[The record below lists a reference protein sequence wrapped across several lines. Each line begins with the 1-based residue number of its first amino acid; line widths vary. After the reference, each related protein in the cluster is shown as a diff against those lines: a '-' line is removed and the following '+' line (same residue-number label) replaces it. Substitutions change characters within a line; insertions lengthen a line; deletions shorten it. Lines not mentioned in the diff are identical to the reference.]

1 MLDLRR
7 LRLLRELARRGTITA
22 VAEALSYSPSAV
34 SQQLAALEKE
44 AGVRLLEPAG
54 RRLRLTPQGDLLVA
68 HTQVLLEEMERAE
81 AELAQSLNE
90 TVGTLRVAA
99 FQTAVLALVP
109 HALSQLM
116 RQHPSLRVEVT
127 ELEPEVALPALVAGE
142 FDLVLGEEYPGH
154 PLPRPRETERHDLL
168 TDELRLIT
176 PAGWSERSLT
186 SLASRPFVLEPVG
199 TTAREWATAAC
210 RQAGFEPD
218 VRYTSTDLQIHLR
231 LAESGLAAALLPDL
245 SGAGDRHDVVT
256 HRLQGRPRRQIFS
269 TVRRGAARYPKVQ
282 AFTTALTAHGPARP
296 GAGLTARPGGE
307 GARAAAQPR
316 HTADV
321 PPWQMSSQE

>member
-22 VAEALSYSPSAV
+22 VARALSYSPSAV

-44 AGVRLLEPAG
+44 TGVRLLEPAG
-54 RRLRLTPQGDLLVA
+54 RRVRLTAQADLLVA
-68 HTQVLLEEMERAE
+68 HAEVLLEEMERAE
-81 AELAQSLNE
+81 AALAQSLNE

-109 HALSQLM
+109 PALSQLEPE
-116 RQHPSLRVEVT
+116 HPSLRVEIT
-127 ELEPEVALPALVAGE
+127 ELEPETALPALVAGV

-176 PAGWSERSLT
+176 PAGWSQRSLP
-186 SLASRPFVLEPVG
+186 SLASRPFVMEPDG
-199 TTAREWATAAC
+199 TAAREWATAAC

-218 VRYTSTDLQIHLR
+218 VRYTTTDLQIHLR
-231 LAESGLAAALLPDL
+231 LVESGLAAAVLPDL
-245 SGAGDRHDVVT
+245 SGAGDHHDVAA
-256 HRLQGRPRRQIFS
+256 HPLRDRPRRQIF
-269 TVRRGAARYPKVQ
+269 TTIRRGAARDPRIQ
-282 AFTTALTAHGPARP
+282 AFTTALKAHRPRP
-296 GAGLTARPGGE
+296 GPERP
-307 GARAAAQPR
+307 
-316 HTADV
+316 
-321 PPWQMSSQE
+321 

>member
-54 RRLRLTPQGDLLVA
+54 RRVRLTPQGDLLAA
-68 HTQVLLEEMERAE
+68 HTQVLLEDMERAE
-81 AELAQSLNE
+81 AALAQSLNE
-90 TVGTLRVAA
+90 IVGTLRVAA

-109 HALSQLM
+109 PALSQLAQ
-116 RQHPSLRVEVT
+116 QHPSLRVEVT
-127 ELEPEVALPALVAGE
+127 ELEPEAALPALAAGE
-142 FDLVLGEEYPGH
+142 FDLVLGEEYPGQ
-154 PLPRPRETERHDLL
+154 PLPRPRETERQDLL

-176 PAGWSERSLT
+176 PAGWSERSLP

-199 TTAREWATAAC
+199 TTAREWAAAAC

-218 VRYTSTDLQIHLR
+218 ARYTSTDLQIHLR
-231 LAESGLAAALLPDL
+231 LVESGLAAALLPDL
-245 SGAGDRHDVVT
+245 SGAG
-256 HRLQGRPRRQIFS
+256 HRQHVLTYRLRARPRRQIFT
-269 TVRRGAARYPKVQ
+269 TVRRGAVHHPNVQ
-282 AFTTALTAHGPARP
+282 AFTSALMDHGPRP
-296 GAGLTARPGGE
+296 DPE
-307 GARAAAQPR
+307 RA
-316 HTADV
+316 
-321 PPWQMSSQE
+321 

>member
-22 VAEALSYSPSAV
+22 VAQALSYSPSAV

-54 RRLRLTPQGDLLVA
+54 RRVRLTPQGDLLVA

-81 AELAQSLNE
+81 AELARSLNE
-90 TVGTLRVAA
+90 TAGTLRVAA

-109 HALSQLM
+109 HALSQLA

-142 FDLVLGEEYPGH
+142 FDVVLGEEYPGQ
-154 PLPRPRETERHDLL
+154 PLPRPRETERQDLV

-176 PAGWSERSLT
+176 PAGWPERSLP

-199 TTAREWATAAC
+199 TTAREWATAVC

-218 VRYTSTDLQIHLR
+218 ARYTSTDLPIHLR
-231 LAESGLAAALLPDL
+231 LVESGLAAALLPDL
-245 SGAGDRHDVVT
+245 SGAGDRHDVKA
-256 HRLQGRPRRQIFS
+256 HRLQGHPRRQIFT
-269 TVRRGAARYPKVQ
+269 TVRRGAALHPKIQ
-282 AFTTALTAHGPARP
+282 AFITA
-296 GAGLTARPGGE
+296 
-307 GARAAAQPR
+307 
-316 HTADV
+316 TAD
-321 PPWQMSSQE
+321 S

>member
-44 AGVRLLEPAG
+44 AGVRLLEPTG
-54 RRLRLTPQGDLLVA
+54 RRVRLTPQGDLLVA
-68 HTQVLLEEMERAE
+68 HAQVLLEDMERAE

-99 FQTAVLALVP
+99 FQTAVLALLP
-109 HALSQLM
+109 HALSQLA

-127 ELEPEVALPALVAGE
+127 ELEPEVALPALAAGE

-176 PAGWSERSLT
+176 TAGWGERSLT
-186 SLASRPFVLEPVG
+186 SIASRPFVMEPVG
-199 TTAREWATAAC
+199 TTAQQWAAAAC

-245 SGAGDRHDVVT
+245 SGAGDRQDVLT

-282 AFTTALTAHGPARP
+282 AFTTALKAQGPSQARRPRDQHVVIP
-296 GAGLTARPGGE
+296 G
-307 GARAAAQPR
+307 
-316 HTADV
+316 
-321 PPWQMSSQE
+321 

>member
-22 VAEALSYSPSAV
+22 VTEALSYSPSAV

-44 AGVRLLEPAG
+44 AGVRLLEPVG

-99 FQTAVLALVP
+99 FQTAVLALLP
-109 HALSQLM
+109 HALSQLA

-127 ELEPEVALPALVAGE
+127 ELEPEVALPALAAGE
-142 FDLVLGEEYPGH
+142 FDLVLGEEYPGQ

-245 SGAGDRHDVVT
+245 SGAGDRQDVLT

-269 TVRRGAARYPKVQ
+269 TVRRGAARHPKVQ
-282 AFTTALTAHGPARP
+282 AFTTALQAHGP
-296 GAGLTARPGGE
+296 
-307 GARAAAQPR
+307 
-316 HTADV
+316 
-321 PPWQMSSQE
+321 S

>member
-54 RRLRLTPQGDLLVA
+54 RRVRLTPQGDLLVA

-99 FQTAVLALVP
+99 FQTAVLALLP
-109 HALSQLM
+109 HALSQLA

-127 ELEPEVALPALVAGE
+127 ELEPEVALPALAAGE
-142 FDLVLGEEYPGH
+142 FDLVLGEEYPGQ

-176 PAGWSERSLT
+176 PAGWGERSLT

-231 LAESGLAAALLPDL
+231 LAGSGLAAALLPDL
-245 SGAGDRHDVVT
+245 SGAGDRQDVVT

-282 AFTTALTAHGPARP
+282 AFTTALKAHGPS
-296 GAGLTARPGGE
+296 
-307 GARAAAQPR
+307 RAPILG
-316 HTADV
+316 
-321 PPWQMSSQE
+321 

>member
-7 LRLLRELARRGTITA
+7 LRLLRELARRGTIAA

-44 AGVRLLEPAG
+44 AGVRLLERAG
-54 RRLRLTPQGDLLVA
+54 RRVRLTAQADLLVA
-68 HTQVLLEEMERAE
+68 RTQVLLEEMERAE

-109 HALSQLM
+109 HALSQLE

-127 ELEPEVALPALVAGE
+127 ELEPELALPALIAGE
-142 FDLVLGEEYPGH
+142 FDLVLGEEYPGF
-154 PLPRPRETERHDLL
+154 PLPRPRETDRHDLL

-176 PAGWSERSLT
+176 PAGWSERSLP
-186 SLASRPFVLEPVG
+186 SLASRPFVLEPAG

-218 VRYTSTDLQIHLR
+218 ARYTTTDLQIHLR
-231 LAESGLAAALLPDL
+231 LVESGLAAALLPDL
-245 SGAGDRHDVVT
+245 SGAGNRHDVAA
-256 HRLQGRPRRQIFS
+256 HQLQGRPRRQLFT
-269 TVRRGAARYPKVQ
+269 TVRSGAAHHPKIQ
-282 AFTTALTAHGPARP
+282 AFTTALKAYGPRP
-296 GAGLTARPGGE
+296 APEQA
-307 GARAAAQPR
+307 
-316 HTADV
+316 
-321 PPWQMSSQE
+321 

>member
-54 RRLRLTPQGDLLVA
+54 RRVRLTPQGDLLVA

-99 FQTAVLALVP
+99 FQTAVLALLP
-109 HALSQLM
+109 HALSQLA

-127 ELEPEVALPALVAGE
+127 ELEPEVALPALAAGE
-142 FDLVLGEEYPGH
+142 FDLVLGEEYPGQ

-176 PAGWSERSLT
+176 PAGWGERSLT

-245 SGAGDRHDVVT
+245 SGAGDRQDVLT

-269 TVRRGAARYPKVQ
+269 TVRRGAARHPKVH
-282 AFTTALTAHGPARP
+282 AFTTALQAHGP
-296 GAGLTARPGGE
+296 
-307 GARAAAQPR
+307 
-316 HTADV
+316 
-321 PPWQMSSQE
+321 S

>member
-54 RRLRLTPQGDLLVA
+54 RRVRLTPQGDLLVA

-99 FQTAVLALVP
+99 FQTAVLALLP
-109 HALSQLM
+109 HALSQLA

-127 ELEPEVALPALVAGE
+127 ELEPEVALPALAAGE
-142 FDLVLGEEYPGH
+142 FDLVLGEEYPGQ

-176 PAGWSERSLT
+176 PAGWGERSLT

-245 SGAGDRHDVVT
+245 SGAGDRQHVLT

-269 TVRRGAARYPKVQ
+269 TVRRGAARHPKVQ
-282 AFTTALTAHGPARP
+282 AFTTALQAHWP
-296 GAGLTARPGGE
+296 
-307 GARAAAQPR
+307 
-316 HTADV
+316 
-321 PPWQMSSQE
+321 S

>member
-54 RRLRLTPQGDLLVA
+54 RRVRLTPQGDLLVA
-68 HTQVLLEEMERAE
+68 HTQVLLEDMERAE

-99 FQTAVLALVP
+99 FQTAVLALLP
-109 HALSQLM
+109 HALSQLA

-127 ELEPEVALPALVAGE
+127 ELEPEVALPALAAGE

-176 PAGWSERSLT
+176 PAGWGERSLT
-186 SLASRPFVLEPVG
+186 SLASRPFVMEPVG
-199 TTAREWATAAC
+199 TTARQWATAAC

-245 SGAGDRHDVVT
+245 SGAGDRQDVLT

-282 AFTTALTAHGPARP
+282 AFTTALKAQGPSQARGPRDQHVVIP
-296 GAGLTARPGGE
+296 G
-307 GARAAAQPR
+307 
-316 HTADV
+316 
-321 PPWQMSSQE
+321 

>member
-7 LRLLRELARRGTITA
+7 LRLLRELARRGTIAA

-54 RRLRLTPQGDLLVA
+54 RRVRLTAQADLLVA
-68 HTQVLLEEMERAE
+68 HTEVLLEDMERAE
-81 AELAQSLNE
+81 AALAQSLNQ

-109 HALSQLM
+109 HALGQLE

-127 ELEPEVALPALVAGE
+127 ELEPEDALPALAAGE
-142 FDLVLGEEYPGH
+142 FDLVLGEEYPGF
-154 PLPRPRETERHDLL
+154 PLPRPRETERQDLL

-176 PAGWSERSLT
+176 PAGWTERSLPG
-186 SLASRPFVLEPVG
+186 LASRPFVMEPAG
-199 TTAREWATAAC
+199 TTARQWATAAC

-218 VRYTSTDLQIHLR
+218 VRYTTTDLQIHLR
-231 LAESGLAAALLPDL
+231 LVETGLAAALLPDL
-245 SGAGDRHDVVT
+245 SGAGDRHDVAA
-256 HRLQGRPRRQIFS
+256 HRLHGRPRRQIFT
-269 TVRRGAARYPKVQ
+269 TVRRGAARHPNIQ
-282 AFTTALTAHGPARP
+282 AFTAALKDHGPRP
-296 GAGLTARPGGE
+296 GPEQT
-307 GARAAAQPR
+307 
-316 HTADV
+316 
-321 PPWQMSSQE
+321 

>member
-44 AGVRLLEPAG
+44 AGVRLLEPTG
-54 RRLRLTPQGDLLVA
+54 RRVTLTPQGDLLVA

-81 AELAQSLNE
+81 AGLAQSLNE

-99 FQTAVLALVP
+99 FQTAVLALLP
-109 HALSQLM
+109 HALSQLA

-127 ELEPEVALPALVAGE
+127 ELEPEVALPALAAGE

-176 PAGWSERSLT
+176 PSGWSERSLT

-245 SGAGDRHDVVT
+245 SGAGDRQDVLT

-269 TVRRGAARYPKVQ
+269 TVRRGAARHPKVQ
-282 AFTTALTAHGPARP
+282 AFTTALRAHGP
-296 GAGLTARPGGE
+296 
-307 GARAAAQPR
+307 
-316 HTADV
+316 
-321 PPWQMSSQE
+321 S